1 MEFIKTNWAQS
12 LAWILTFIGGLAA
25 LGYFL
30 EKMTLKWFLVILIIT
45 LMIIVF
51 LISKRMY
58 QRYITFDAVSNPFTD
73 QGRIIP
79 EAFFGREQLLREIFE
94 ALEKGTNLSLIGETQ
109 MGKSSLLRKVCQ
121 LGAKQLPNK
130 TFIDLDLCI
139 IHDEGD
145 FFRALC
151 DEIGIPEKRG
161 YLLHRALRGKQ
172 YILCLDN
179 IERLT
184 NTLFS
189 GDERTELRGLAEGAE
204 APLTLLIASRS
215 RLDTLFPDSP
225 LEASPLAGICQ
236 RLTIPPF
243 SPEEVRAFIQT
254 RLQPTGVQFT
264 DAEIENIWQQS
275 QGHPAQVQLAA
286 AELYRQRE

>member
-1 MEFIKTNWAQS
+1 MEFIKEFINTDLGQ
-12 LAWILTFIGGLAA
+12 LIAWISGIVGGAAAIWFFWQKILAGIRWIIKQIKRWLA
-25 LGYFL
+25 L
-30 EKMTLKWFLVILIIT
+30 LKT
-45 LMIIVF
+45 
-51 LISKRMY
+51 SH
-58 QRYITFDAVSNPFTD
+58 SNPFTD

-79 EAFFGREQLLREIFE
+79 EAFFGRKQLLRNIFE
-94 ALEKGTNLSLIGETQ
+94 ALEKGINLSLIGETQ
-109 MGKSSLLRKVCQ
+109 IGKSSLLRKVCQ
-121 LGAKQLPNK
+121 LRAKQLPNK
-130 TFIDLDLCI
+130 TFIDLDLSSV
-139 IHDEGD
+139 HDEGD
-145 FFRALC
+145 FFKALC

-161 YLLHRALRGKQ
+161 YLLHRALHGKQ
-172 YILCLDN
+172 YVLCLDN

-189 GDERTELRGLAEGAE
+189 GDERTELRGLAEGAD

-225 LEASPLAGICQ
+225 LKASPLAGICQ

-243 SPEEVRAFIQT
+243 SPEEVRAFIHT

-275 QGHPAQVQLAA
+275 QGHPNKVQRAA
-286 AELYRQRE
+286 AELYWQRK

>member
-1 MEFIKTNWAQS
+1 MEFIKEFINTDLGQM
-12 LAWILTFIGGLAA
+12 LTWISGIVSGAAA
-25 LGYFL
+25 LWLFW
-30 EKMTLKWFLVILIIT
+30 EKIVAGIKWIVKQLKSWFALLKT
-45 LMIIVF
+45 
-51 LISKRMY
+51 SH
-58 QRYITFDAVSNPFTD
+58 SNPFTD

-94 ALEKGTNLSLIGETQ
+94 ALEKCINLSLIGETQ
-109 MGKSSLLRKVCQ
+109 TGKSSILNKVCQ

-172 YILCLDN
+172 YVLCLDN

-189 GDERTELRGLAEGAE
+189 GDERTELRGLAEGAD

-225 LEASPLAGICQ
+225 LKASPLAGICQ

-243 SPEEVRAFIQT
+243 SPEEVRAFIHT